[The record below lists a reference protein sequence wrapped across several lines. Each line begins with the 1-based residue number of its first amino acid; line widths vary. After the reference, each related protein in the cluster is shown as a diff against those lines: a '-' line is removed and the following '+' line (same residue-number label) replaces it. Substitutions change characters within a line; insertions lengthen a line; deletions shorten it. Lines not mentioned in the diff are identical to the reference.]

1 MSTNQTTAD
10 ESKEAFARL
19 QERMRGVMGLLT
31 PFEQEVITMRFGLD
45 GNPARSLGDVGGRF
59 GIDRQEIRRIEAKI
73 LRKLRQVRREE
84 G

>member
-10 ESKEAFARL
+10 ESGEAFEQL
-19 QERMRGVMGLLT
+19 QERMRGAIELLT

-45 GNPARSLGDVGGRF
+45 GSPARSLGDVGGRF
-59 GIDRQEIRRIEAKI
+59 GIDRQEIRQIEAKI
-73 LRKLRQVRREE
+73 LRKLRQVHKEE

>member
-1 MSTNQTTAD
+1 MSTNQTKQN

-19 QERMRGVMGLLT
+19 QEQMRGAIELLT

-45 GNPARSLGDVGGRF
+45 GNSARSLGDVGGRF

>member
-1 MSTNQTTAD
+1 MNTNQTTAD
-10 ESKEAFARL
+10 ESREAFARL
-19 QERMRGVMGLLT
+19 QEQMRGAIELLT

-59 GIDRQEIRRIEAKI
+59 GVDRQEIRRIEAKI

>member
-1 MSTNQTTAD
+1 MNTNQTTAD
-10 ESKEAFARL
+10 ESREAFARL
-19 QERMRGVMGLLT
+19 QEQMRGAIELLS
-31 PFEQEVITMRFGLD
+31 PFEHEVITMRFGLD

>member
-1 MSTNQTTAD
+1 MSTNQTTTD
-10 ESKEAFARL
+10 ESRETFARL
-19 QERMRGVMGLLT
+19 QEQMRGAIELLT

-73 LRKLRQVRREE
+73 LRKLRQVHKEE

>member
-1 MSTNQTTAD
+1 MNTNQTTAD
-10 ESKEAFARL
+10 ESREAFARL
-19 QERMRGVMGLLT
+19 QEQMRGAIELLT

-45 GNPARSLGDVGGRF
+45 GSPARSIGYVGGRF
-59 GIDRQEIRRIEAKI
+59 GIDRQEIRQIEAKI